1 MPERAAAGL
10 AALALPALPVDE
22 SGAVSAP
29 AVSTT
34 PFPPQMSLKFVSLR
48 HLTGQWPA
56 SGTPSTPQ
64 PARPGGRLTA
74 QNLADILADPTA
86 PTVTEAL
93 PLLSVTARQAL
104 TEASQRADR
113 QVCEGCVAPRVRA
126 LLTSRTAPGGPAL
139 WRLLHDRHLT
149 RSRCDAEVNMSWA
162 VPETTGMGQ
171 GSAIYSGSRR
181 LYSSPDGLVTSP
193 CRGHCRRANW
203 AASPAGR

>member
-1 MPERAAAGL
+1 MPERAAADL
-10 AALALPALPVDE
+10 AALALPSLPADE
-22 SGAVSAP
+22 SGAVSAL

-34 PFPPQMSLKFVSLR
+34 PFPPAHVLEVRQLASPHRAVAHVR
-48 HLTGQWPA
+48 HA
-56 SGTPSTPQ
+56 V
-64 PARPGGRLTA
+64 R
-74 QNLADILADPTA
+74 TA

-93 PLLSVTARQAL
+93 RLLSVTARQAL
-104 TEASQRADR
+104 TESSQCADR

-126 LLTSRTAPGGPAL
+126 LLASRTAPSGPAL

-162 VPETTGMGQ
+162 VPETTGLGQ

-193 CRGHCRRANW
+193 CRGHCQKAKG
-203 AASPAGR
+203 AVSPTGS

>member
-1 MPERAAAGL
+1 MPERAAADL
-10 AALALPALPVDE
+10 ATLALPALPADE
-22 SGAVSAP
+22 PGAMSAL

-34 PFPPQMSLKFVSLR
+34 PFPAHGLEVRQL
-48 HLTGQWPA
+48 A
-56 SGTPSTPQ
+56 SPHRAMTRVRRAVHTSASPP
-64 PARPGGRLTA
+64 GRLTA

-93 PLLSVTARQAL
+93 PLLSVTAHQAL

-113 QVCEGCVAPRVRA
+113 QVCEGCLAPRVRA
-126 LLTSRTAPGGPAL
+126 LLASRTAPGGPAL

-149 RSRCDAEVNMSWA
+149 RSRCDAELKMSWA
-162 VPETTGMGQ
+162 VPETTGLGQ

-193 CRGHCRRANW
+193 CRGHCRRANE
-203 AASPAGR
+203 AASPAGS